1 MMSRPL
7 LLGVKA
13 KLGENRGG
21 PTPDVDFMPQLPN
34 RAPFS
39 KLLAALLPPDMLNP
53 AYKTLHFTCIGLHMR
68 YDPLLL
74 LILAVVLVV
83 AFCQTDTAV
92 DWALQR

>member
-1 MMSRPL
+1 
-7 LLGVKA
+7 
-13 KLGENRGG
+13 
-21 PTPDVDFMPQLPN
+21 
-34 RAPFS
+34 
-39 KLLAALLPPDMLNP
+39 
-53 AYKTLHFTCIGLHMR
+53 MR